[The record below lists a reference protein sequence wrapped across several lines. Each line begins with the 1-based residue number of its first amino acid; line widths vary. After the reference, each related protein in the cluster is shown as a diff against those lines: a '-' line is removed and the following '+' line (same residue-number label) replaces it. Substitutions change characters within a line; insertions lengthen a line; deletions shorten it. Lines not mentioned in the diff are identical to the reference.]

1 MKNTIRTYILK
12 PLVLLVLFFGL
23 AVNAMAL
30 DIKSAKQQG
39 LLGEQDNGYVGVVKD
54 SGDAKRIANDV
65 NKKRKARYQQ
75 IAKKV
80 GKPLSVVEKQA
91 GAKAIEKTP
100 SGQFVRKGSGSWKKK

>member
-1 MKNTIRTYILK
+1 MNNRIRTHIVK
-12 PLVLLVLFFGL
+12 PFALLILFFGL
-23 AVNAMAL
+23 VMNAMAL

-54 SGDAKRIANDV
+54 SGDAKRIASDI

-80 GKPLSVVEKQA
+80 GKSISIVEKQA

-100 SGQFVRKGSGSWKKK
+100 AGQFIRRGSGGWTKK